1 MIAVSRGKVCVL
13 LGELRGLHA
22 NCRKGRCHND
32 LLLWRW
38 PSPANTE
45 AEARPISSH
54 APVPRKKAPVAG
66 RLEKGLHRPRK
77 AES

>member
-45 AEARPISSH
+45 AEARPVSSH
-54 APVPRKKAPVAG
+54 APGCAMAG
-66 RLEKGLHRPRK
+66 HLEKGLHCPRK